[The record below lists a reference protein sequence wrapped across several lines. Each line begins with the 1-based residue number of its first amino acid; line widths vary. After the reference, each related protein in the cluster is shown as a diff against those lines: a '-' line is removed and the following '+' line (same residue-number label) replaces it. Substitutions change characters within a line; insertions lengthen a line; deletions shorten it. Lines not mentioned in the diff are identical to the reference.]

1 MRIGIDIDGVLTD
14 LYYFNQFYGQLFC
27 LEQNWPTSFFENG
40 YKVRDMYHWTRTQ
53 ERKFYQ
59 KYYLLYL
66 KSSDFI
72 RPFAVQTIHDL
83 HKYHEIII
91 ITARKNEDIPL
102 IEKKS
107 MEDITEDWLQQN
119 NFEYDSLKFGQDDKT
134 DIILQN
140 DIQLMVEDSPDFFS
154 TIDISIPILCFNEK
168 YNQNVSGRNI
178 YRVYNWM
185 QIESKVCEI
194 NNNLLRGYTYE

>member
-1 MRIGIDIDGVLTD
+1 MVI
-14 LYYFNQFYGQLFC
+14 
-27 LEQNWPTSFFENG
+27 
-40 YKVRDMYHWTRTQ
+40 
-53 ERKFYQ
+53 
-59 KYYLLYL
+59 
-66 KSSDFI
+66 KSEI
-72 RPFAVQTIHDL
+72 IHDL

-140 DIQLMVEDSPDFFS
+140 DIQLMVEDSPDFFQ
-154 TIDISIPILCFNEK
+154 P
-168 YNQNVSGRNI
+168 
-178 YRVYNWM
+178 
-185 QIESKVCEI
+185 
-194 NNNLLRGYTYE
+194 